1 MDGQAYG
8 WNNSKGNI
16 SILTKIIRILRDLD
30 HDDTHFSKYVSN
42 LINGYRDMALDS
54 QKIPIWFMSRAI
66 TPTAMPIF
74 KK

>member
-54 QKIPIWFMSRAI
+54 QKIAYMVYVKGNNSYSNANF
-66 TPTAMPIF
+66 
-74 KK
+74 